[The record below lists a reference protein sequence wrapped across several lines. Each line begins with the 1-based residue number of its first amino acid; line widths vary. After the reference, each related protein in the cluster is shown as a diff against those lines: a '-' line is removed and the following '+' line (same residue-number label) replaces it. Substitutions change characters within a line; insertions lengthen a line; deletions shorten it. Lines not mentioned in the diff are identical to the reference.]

1 MTRKRLTDMLRDEAQ
16 KPTAAETQATEAQ
29 AIAAS
34 SEPTSE
40 TNKEPNKESE
50 KLVADLK
57 ASLAKALKKE
67 TTLSDQV
74 VKLQAEL
81 HEKKEY
87 VEKMKEYLEQA
98 TQIKAELDR
107 VKQENDAL
115 TDELSHLK
123 TQKVEASTPD
133 QPKKTLIQRTV
144 PTSAGRSSRPVGANT
159 DYSKI
164 NNDNI
169 GWFD

>member
-16 KPTAAETQATEAQ
+16 KPTAAESQAAEAN

-34 SEPTSE
+34 SEQTE
-40 TNKEPNKESE
+40 TNKEPNKELE
-50 KLVADLK
+50 KLVTDLK

-67 TTLSDQV
+67 TTLSEQV

-87 VEKMKEYLEQA
+87 VEKMKEYLDQA

-107 VKQENDAL
+107 VKQENDTL
-115 TDELSHLK
+115 TDELSRLK
-123 TQKVEASTPD
+123 TQKVETPAPD
-133 QPKKTLIQRTV
+133 QPKKTLIQRAV